1 MILEALFGLITGI
14 INLIPFELPDLPE
27 KFQTTLDF
35 IFDGITSSLGIIDMF
50 IDLKFWIT
58 CAVAMTVIYNIKHIW
73 NGIVFCINLIPS
85 VNVSYWN

>member
-14 INLIPFELPDLPE
+14 INLIPFELPSLPD

-35 IFDGITSSLGIIDMF
+35 IFDGITGSLGIIDMF

-58 CAVAMTVIYNIKHIW
+58 CAIAMTVIYNIKHIW

-85 VNVSYWN
+85 VNISYWN

>member
-14 INLIPFELPDLPE
+14 INLIPFELPDLPS

-50 IDLKFWIT
+50 IDLKFWIS
-58 CAVAMTVIYNIKHIW
+58 CAIAMTVIYNIKHIW

>member
-1 MILEALFGLITGI
+1 MILEAIFGLITAI
-14 INLIPFELPDLPE
+14 INAIPFELPSLPE

-35 IFDGITSSLGIIDMF
+35 IFNGITSSLGIIDMF

-58 CAVAMTVIYNIKHIW
+58 CAIAMTVIYNIKHIW